1 MISPIHTARC
11 VVVLFPSLQKLSPHD
26 SLQKW
31 KMKRQLVSKMKQIT
45 KMIKQLKFELK
56 VNGVIEEIA
65 DHGSVDIDTTG

>member
-1 MISPIHTARC
+1 
-11 VVVLFPSLQKLSPHD
+11 
-26 SLQKW
+26 
-31 KMKRQLVSKMKQIT
+31 MKRQLVSKMKQIT